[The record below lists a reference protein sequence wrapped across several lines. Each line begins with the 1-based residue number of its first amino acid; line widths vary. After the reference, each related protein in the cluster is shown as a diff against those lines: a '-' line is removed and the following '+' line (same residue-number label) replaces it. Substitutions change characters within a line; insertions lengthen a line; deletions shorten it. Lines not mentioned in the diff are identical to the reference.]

1 MKVPCKNIPTYNI
14 LTKEWSTTSFAS
26 QIEFGHTLLNDYFK
40 EPGKYEFDEDTQIIA
55 SLGKFWEKNKYYTT
69 LADGTSDSNK
79 FWKDEEYKS
88 RLGVFLIKG
97 DKKWYFTRDYYF
109 FLNYCPIINKEKGQ
123 EETMASLRDG
133 QYHMMMY
140 EKIAELFHLHSCI
153 LKRRQMAFSLC
164 HVAKTINFIYFENK
178 KTIKWFASNE
188 DFIDSISGSWKYLNA
203 YINHLNIYT
212 VWAKDFNPGTYPKIQ
227 QTTKIQQGKTNR
239 WVSDGNDSTL
249 VAQTLAKD
257 PKKGVGQAGFWF
269 WYEEG
274 GIAPTAD
281 ETLTYINPALESG
294 LEKVG
299 SFCIGGSVGDLKQCK
314 PLKEFLLNPRTYD
327 FLGVPTNLYDD
338 NGIEKICG
346 LFIPAQWG
354 MPQATDQ
361 WGNSLPELAL
371 ELLHKAEFI
380 GFKAGE
386 DGRIQ
391 DEEPWINLPEK
402 QYIIKK
408 SQNPKNIKE
417 AFAYREESKF
427 PIKRIEKQ
435 QSYIKDHP
443 EFAPKKVELWEDEN
457 GKIKYK
463 PCDKEDV
470 PYPVDPKLKDKNG
483 VVLMWKPPGDRVEL
497 FTYFAG
503 VDNVEVGKSDS
514 SSSLYSIYVVEGCT
528 EEVYYT
534 EEGHEKVRL
543 IGDRIV
549 ASWTGRFDN
558 LDDTNRQGEY
568 LIRLYNAFTLCERNK
583 PNFITHMIKAGYR
596 SLLATQGDVPIYK
609 EVSDVIDTS
618 KNADIGIHMDA
629 SHAKH
634 DIADNYLY
642 QWLVTEVDA
651 KYKLDKNGNPT
662 EEKVKTWYNLNY
674 IYDYN
679 LFEELKN
686 DKENTD
692 RRDALRLAIMLK
704 TVYGAK
710 GIKKKRINTENKP
723 FVEKVKLSPN
733 INYLNGI
740 NSLDYGKKRSSETIN
755 YLS

>member
-1 MKVPCKNIPTYNI
+1 M
-14 LTKEWSTTSFAS
+14 
-26 QIEFGHTLLNDYFK
+26 
-40 EPGKYEFDEDTQIIA
+40 IA

-140 EKIAELFHLHSCI
+140 EKIAELFHLHSVE
-153 LKRRQMAFSLC
+153 LKRRQFLYSFT
-164 HVAKTINFIYFENK
+164 HVAKSVNFLYFENK
-178 KTIKWFASNE
+178 KTIKWFASDE
-188 DFIDSISGSWKYLNA
+188 SFIDDVNGSWKFLNA

-212 VWAKDFNPGTYPKIQ
+212 PWYKDFNPSQFPQIQ
-227 QTTKIQQGKTNR
+227 QVTKIKTKGNR
-239 WVSDGNDSTL
+239 WITEGNESTL
-249 VAQTLAKD
+249 VAKTLAKD
-257 PKKGVGQAGFWF
+257 PKKGVGGPAYWI

-281 ETLTYINPALESG
+281 ETLTFVNPALESG
-294 LEKVG
+294 MEKVG

-314 PLKEFLLNPRTYD
+314 PLKEFLLNPKTHG

-354 MPQATDQ
+354 MPQATDE
-361 WGNSLPELAL
+361 WGNSLPEKAL

-386 DGRIQ
+386 DGRVQ

-435 QSYIKDHP
+435 QSFIKDFP
-443 EFAPKKVELWEDEN
+443 EHAPKKVELWENEK
-457 GKIKYK
+457 GKIKWK
-463 PCDKEDV
+463 ECKGEDV
-470 PYPVDPKLKDKNG
+470 PYPVDPKSKDKNG
-483 VVLMWKPPGDRVEL
+483 VVLMWKEPGDNPEL
-497 FTYFAG
+497 LTFFGG
-503 VDNVEVGKSDS
+503 VDNVEVGGTTTSE
-514 SSSLYSIYVVEGCT
+514 SLFSMYIVEGDN

-534 EEGHEKVRL
+534 EEGQKKIKVV
-543 IGDRIV
+543 GDRIV

-558 LDDTNRQGEY
+558 LDETNRQGEY
-568 LIRLYNAFTLCERNK
+568 LLRLYNAFTLCERNK
-583 PNFITHMIKAGYR
+583 PNFITHMIKRGYKH
-596 SLLATQGDVPIYK
+596 LLATQGDVPIYK
-609 EVSDVIDTS
+609 EVSDVMDTS
-618 KNADIGIHMDA
+618 KNAEVGIYMDA
-629 SHAKH
+629 TGKKQG
-634 DIADNYLY
+634 IADDYLY

-651 KYKLDKNGNPT
+651 VYKKDKEGNAT
-662 EEKVKTWYNLNY
+662 EEKVKTYYNLNY
-674 IYDYN
+674 VYDYN

-704 TVYGAK
+704 TIYGAK
-710 GIKKKRINTENKP
+710 GIKKRKENTENKP
-723 FVEKVKLSPN
+723 FKEKKIISTIINLLDGGNFVDYNKSKNKPY
-733 INYLNGI
+733 NYLG
-740 NSLDYGKKRSSETIN
+740 
-755 YLS
+755 

>member
-1 MKVPCKNIPTYNI
+1 MKVPYKNIPTYNI
-14 LTKEWSTTSFAS
+14 LTKEWTKTSFTS
-26 QIEFGHTLLNDYFK
+26 QIEFGHTLLNEYFK
-40 EPGKYEFDEDTQIIA
+40 EPGKYEFDEDTQVIA
-55 SLGKFWEKNKYYTT
+55 LLGKFWEKNKFYTT
-69 LADGTSDSNK
+69 LADGTADSNK
-79 FWKDEEYKS
+79 FWKEEEYKC

-97 DKKWYFTRDYYF
+97 EKKWYFTRDYYF

-140 EKIAELFHLHSCI
+140 EKIAELFHLHSVE
-153 LKRRQMAFSLC
+153 LKRRQFLYSFT
-164 HVAKTINFIYFENK
+164 HVAKSTNFLYFENK
-178 KTIKWFASNE
+178 KTIKWFASDE
-188 DFIDSISGSWKYLNA
+188 SFIDDVNGSWKFLNA

-212 VWAKDFNPGTYPKIQ
+212 PWYKDFNPSQFPQIQ
-227 QTTKIQQGKTNR
+227 QVTKIKTKGNR
-239 WVSDGNDSTL
+239 WITEGNESTL
-249 VAQTLAKD
+249 VAKTLAKD
-257 PKKGVGQAGFWF
+257 PKKGVGGPAYWI

-281 ETLTYINPALESG
+281 ETLTFVNPALESG
-294 LEKVG
+294 MEKVG

-314 PLKEFLLNPRTYD
+314 PLKEFLLNPKTHG
-327 FLGVPTNLYDD
+327 FLGVPTNLYDE
-338 NGIEKICG
+338 NGVEKICG

-354 MPQATDQ
+354 MPQATDK
-361 WGNSLPELAL
+361 WGNSLPEKAL

-435 QSYIKDHP
+435 QSFIKDFP
-443 EFAPKKVELWEDEN
+443 EHAPKRMEIWEDEK
-457 GKIKYK
+457 GKIRYK
-463 PCDKEDV
+463 PSEKQDV
-470 PYPVDPKLKDKNG
+470 PYPVDSKSKDKEG
-483 VVLMWKPPGDRVEL
+483 VVLMWKEPEERIEL

-503 VDNVEVGKSDS
+503 VDNVEVGASETSD
-514 SSSLYSIYVVEGCT
+514 SLYSIYIVEGTT
-528 EEVYYT
+528 EEIYYT
-534 EEGHEKVRL
+534 EDGQEKIRL
-543 IGDRIV
+543 VGDRIV
-549 ASWTGRFDN
+549 ASWTGRYNN

-583 PNFITHMIKAGYR
+583 PNFITHMIKAGYKH
-596 SLLATQGDVPIYK
+596 LLATQGDVPIYK
-609 EVSDVIDTS
+609 EVSDIVDAS
-618 KNADIGIHMDA
+618 KNAEIGIYMDA
-629 SHAKH
+629 TGKKQG
-634 DIADNYLY
+634 IADDYLY

-651 KYKLDKNGNPT
+651 IYKKDKDGNAT
-662 EEKVKTWYNLNY
+662 EEKVKTYYNINY
-674 IYDYN
+674 IYDYY

-704 TVYGAK
+704 TIYGAK
-710 GIKKKRINTENKP
+710 GIKRKRVNTENRPVK
-723 FVEKVKLSPN
+723 EKKIISRIINLLSDSN
-733 INYLNGI
+733 SVNYN
-740 NSLDYGKKRSSETIN
+740 KRKDKSFN
-755 YLS
+755 LLS